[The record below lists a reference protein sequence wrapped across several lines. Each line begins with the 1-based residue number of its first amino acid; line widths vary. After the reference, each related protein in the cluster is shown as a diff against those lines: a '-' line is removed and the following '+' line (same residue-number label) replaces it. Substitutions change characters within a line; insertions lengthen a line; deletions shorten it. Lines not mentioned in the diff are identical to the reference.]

1 MHFAFVLAAVLHVW
15 RYPDGVLRR
24 GQVGDAGDG
33 DFHDAR
39 QRKIQFR
46 PRRAVALHAG
56 MRREVQDAAGQRIGQ
71 VAGQD
76 GRGISQF
83 HVGSSCEF
91 VCFSL
96 YTSSRTGPTL
106 APYPYRQDSS
116 MTRDT
121 PHIPARYLL
130 FPLLAA
136 LIWSVNMIVTKMAAG
151 VISPA
156 VIGFYRWA
164 IAGAV
169 LTPCALPGVWA
180 QRRLIVP
187 YLPKCA
193 VLGGL
198 GMALYQGLAYWCCA
212 SRPR

>member
-1 MHFAFVLAAVLHVW
+1 MGAVS
-15 RYPDGVLRR
+15 
-24 GQVGDAGDG
+24 ASS
-33 DFHDAR
+33 
-39 QRKIQFR
+39 
-46 PRRAVALHAG
+46 
-56 MRREVQDAAGQRIGQ
+56 MSEVR
-71 VAGQD
+71 
-76 GRGISQF
+76 
-83 HVGSSCEF
+83 
-91 VCFSL
+91 
-96 YTSSRTGPTL
+96 PTL

-136 LIWSVNMIVTKMAAG
+136 LIWAVNMIVTKMAAG

-169 LTPCALPGVWA
+169 LTPFALPGVWA

-187 YLPKCA
+187 YLPKFA

-198 GMALYQGLAYWCCA
+198 GMALYQGLAYVAASSTTATNMGIITAMIPLLTIAATRRACC
-212 SRPR
+212 R